1 MSSTF
6 GGYLGGLS
14 GVGGCITGGAI
25 GGYDSLEHYGNS
37 LFSNAK
43 EHLIRSIAKEVA
55 GILKIS
61 SSFADSADLKDII
74 EKFEKVVPNPRKGR
88 KIKIDKKIHTDVCKK
103 IAEAINKTYAMEII
117 NVNDT
122 AEHICQSISE
132 LLYSLFTGLHS
143 EFITVAGDMTRII
156 RNLTVLQE
164 YLDNAHKKL
173 IDELKDNSPAEYGII
188 KDAYEALSREIHRQH
203 AYLANLSGGV
213 IGPVGSS
220 LINLLEEH
228 KAMPGLTDDLRSMTG
243 SREFTD
249 KLSSMMS
256 GTSSVSHAAYLVDKA
271 LKQLGMSVSEYKNTK
286 NIKDLRNK
294 IYDKL
299 VSKKPNS
306 KELNKLMIA
315 SDILYRN
322 DLSHEDI
329 AKELSKKGGGAD
341 DDDQY
346 AGGDDGMGFADMVSD
361 SLYRDR
367 DSVFKGRN
375 HADKRSVGRTL
386 HKQSVYREKLFSSL
400 NQQIRDCYNV
410 IITDLYKVGKKIGG
424 EIKITDSLR
433 LFIRQLGYFSGVQ
446 PDRKDLHKAL
456 SGYRKDVKSEYVKH
470 DFIKS
475 LETLKDASKSAA
487 VDNNNIYFK
496 NLDASISKLIKVI
509 DDFNSTF
516 TKALSEV
523 HVDADRSYE
532 TDKKGGNIN
541 TIAGMESHLGGFNSM
556 GGIDYLER
564 QGGADSDDEQYN
576 DATGGQDDAMGG
588 SDDDFKYLVTMKKAI
603 REVEYYY
610 KIANIKTNL
619 SVSAAQQDDYTKDY
633 ENILGE
639 DCGMIIDAINSRYK
653 MLTCDDA
660 SASKVM
666 SKADYGAA
674 GFTNLACQVKARID
688 ATGTKD
694 QWESYQFI
702 LEYMRT
708 AKVEMIEAAQ
718 AIDLYLSKFTK
729 NIQMN
734 PDDIKDF
741 VRLLDQVEIVSKW
754 FTDKSGDNLVY
765 VFESFASERAA
776 GAVVARF
783 ELDKQPTSLSR
794 HYYEFLD
801 GDGESPGDWMKGVAL
816 DTRDKAK
823 EFFIRIEKSIKSMRA
838 LENIISTFS
847 KLSNK
852 TSGDDIHTFMSPGL
866 IFKAFMKYTVA
877 TSVALGKMTI
887 HNAKDMRYSEWVN
900 TQNGTDITTAFLKPA
915 RGKYLNVHYFDPLE
929 LDNGYLTTDDIFE
942 MSVKSMISKVF
953 TVVGSYSLYN
963 RPAKDFANNRSLAN
977 SQLRQI
983 MGGAAGI
990 DIKIIPE
997 AVELYIRLTL
1007 LGEWYRELFNF
1018 KSNAATTPDIIVSM
1032 IPSFDGIWADF
1043 VKIVFVDAVNVTDG
1057 GYTDT
1062 FSRDLITSI
1071 NDIYTHYK
1079 PKYHS
1084 NTCSKILENFVAEV
1098 NLRYGLVK
1106 RQEINNYIKERD
1118 AGLNDESYN
1127 EDENVD
1133 YDILNSKDEFSRK
1146 AAPSD
1151 KFVSESYRFNGRS
1164 KISVKHFREQI
1175 REFRER
1181 VEMALD
1187 LKAGGPLS
1195 NKTQLGDTF
1204 DTLGLKYAGVDDLIR
1219 QTVKRIKESDSESK
1233 KYAIVRSTIL
1243 GVERYSDVDYDAML
1257 MFHETVIN
1265 PLTILYTVYKM
1276 INDFNRFANS
1286 LHLDGANAVV
1296 VDECLQKLKALPG
1309 NDKYRDIVGAPA
1321 THAKRRYL
1329 YFAADDYTRYAAVAG
1344 VAGLAESNLLE
1355 DTINHLMY
1363 LTCDKNP
1370 MVELYF
1376 SGDGKSRYPIL
1387 SFKNLEKYVV
1397 ELLENVS
1404 DSMTKFRK
1412 IIPHEI
1418 ISKYEN
1424 SEQDEFTL
1432 SNAGAS
1438 HEPSNPNVVSLFY
1451 LKEHFVDRLIKNKY
1465 GGGLSDANTALKSIW
1480 AFVAKDTLASTNR
1493 NLLAKLTYWDQ
1504 ELYARQDN
1512 GTQAAGGSL
1521 NTIKPL
1527 YTFKPRNIKTDNAW
1541 TKFPINKTGITR
1553 QSAIIDSRV
1562 PKSVSDELLKGVPD
1576 FTKING
1582 DPVEIYRDAF
1592 GTNNY
1597 DGSFGFTGI
1606 YDYDDK
1612 KECYGIAYI
1621 QTRPF
1626 EAYGQEGHLGLVFK
1640 LNRLIYHYINMFTDN
1655 TSGKIYLPLLEKFAN
1670 GPNAREIMKG
1680 GAIDDISRI
1689 GDNRITQLQF
1699 NAITAVFTDSFKLI
1713 RLKNSG
1719 APSAA
1724 IRVQAGMLLGDLD
1737 AVGTNVGGN
1746 AIGVGV
1752 FFIVAGFAAAGA
1764 AADWVIINAAAAA
1777 NNRSAQALRAL
1788 VAAAANGGSTQA
1800 QINAAIDALNTF
1812 LPLLTKATVPF
1823 IGYAAFPMYETDSR
1837 SVLFA
1842 TLARSI
1848 RNIVT
1853 DKKSGIASVSILMN
1867 AEANLLNISDYM
1879 KDLMTA
1885 YLPIFEKQLNILVS
1899 QADLIKS
1906 LLESTPLKVAG
1917 TVPGPA
1923 TAGIDASGVPF
1934 SKVETDGVALTLR
1947 DPIVGI
1953 EADSKSHLITMLTSI
1968 SSCAK
1973 SLHSCVKSVYKEL
1986 ADIPLYFETY
1996 QNSISDYKN
2005 RNNALPLMPLSQV
2018 SYLLNNQ
2025 HSLLSTD
2032 DKPNIAERV
2041 KIDSHVYGGNVVG
2054 GATITE
2060 MVDILTVLNALALL
2074 GMYTNTFNLIE
2085 KARNDTI
2092 EAQGSVGTY
2101 DAARGAGNAANGG
2114 DAAFITATEAL
2125 NVLKLSSAKAL
2136 ASATAADAALL
2147 ADSAAVAAGGLRNRI
2162 NIVQALTA
2170 ATIVSATAL
2179 DTAVDG
2185 IVTAVTAVGLG
2196 AGAGGCFAAIGVN
2209 VRDAPVTD
2217 STAARAA
2224 AIDNQSSAVGF
2235 AGRQTYLSYANAL
2248 IFMKNLKSLINKN
2261 TNISIPEYGIKY
2273 LITVYKKLALQNIDA
2288 NNLLQFHTDLHAET
2302 FKMLAILVVGA
2313 LSHTYNEDPAG
2324 AVNIQAQVRVAC
2336 LRFNAAA
2343 AATAFHVSH
2352 ANHVALFGAADA
2364 DPPRSL
2370 FIAQAVCVM
2379 AWVNPGT
2386 QAVNSRAIATMHDI
2400 ANGISVLVEPKINQA
2415 VGVPPAPAVGGRYQ
2429 YYTCRGLIPH
2439 KDIGAGSEEFKFAY
2453 GTRGLLS
2460 DSNEPNIELAPGIL
2474 SILDT
2479 YNAKVG
2485 GAASYDKRKIV
2496 DSFINS
2502 TYLLRFA
2509 TDYIYHKTYLVNNDL
2524 DKLTNFYFVAAHNV
2538 DHKTKTSKKLNVLQ
2552 HLSCQTARH
2561 SITDA
2566 DYNDGLIKTNN
2577 EFFRNA
2583 NNVLL
2588 LTENDNYKQSL
2599 YRMLRCILDT
2609 SLPEHLH
2616 NQDRAALRIYN
2627 ILDANIVPINFH
2639 ALQREVAFV
2648 NIFNYSYTF
2657 DHMIKQFIGV
2667 ETRSRSLTQITLS
2680 ETGSSLD
2687 IVEDVARGM
2696 PQIPK
2701 IGYYPEDALV
2711 RILIEPSGVRYM
2723 KDYVNNI
2730 WKLMAGND
2738 SLSLN
2743 RPKYLSDQLWNKVL
2757 LNSLYSVQPQ
2767 GNINNFM
2774 KDQDFNVHN
2783 ANMAR
2788 TMQYGNVARKDEF
2801 MPDPVLLSHIVEIIR
2816 NITLK
2821 ICHDN
2826 TTNNTFGGDK
2836 TATYNQCENLYYAM
2850 IAVKCF
2856 KFIHT
2861 DITESEINEA
2871 IDKVIAAA
2879 TAGAA
2884 KANARIGVISDARL
2898 NKLKA
2903 DFDSVFVPT
2912 DVIGVFIIRIINLVN
2927 IGGAPDVNTLLG
2939 LMIQAA
2945 KYTNDILN
2953 LGYTE
2958 MTYMDN
2964 TVPTNANR
2972 HKTNNVKSVNLTDIP
2987 AVNLVAGAAPIASAP
3002 IASMVGYWHQ
3012 TGFHR
3017 YQTSLVRYIEWFV
3030 HLQRVMRLLM
3040 RDQLTWMSDPIV
3052 HKSDALHE
3060 SVTEYESNRKYRI
3073 EDFE

>member
-122 AEHICQSISE
+122 SEHICQSISE

-156 RNLTVLQE
+156 RNLTVLQD

-286 NIKDLRNK
+286 NIKDLRSK

-329 AKELSKKGGGAD
+329 AKELSKKGGYESDAGND
-341 DDDQY
+341 Y

-556 GGIDYLER
+556 SGIYSSEH
-564 QGGADSDDEQYN
+564 QGGADSDADAAVAA
-576 DATGGQDDAMGG
+576 DATGADSDADAMGG

-660 SASKVM
+660 SFSKVT
-666 SKADYGAA
+666 SKADYGAFGA
-674 GFTNLACQVKARID
+674 IPNLSCQVKARID
-688 ATGTKD
+688 SAGTPATQKD
-694 QWESYQFI
+694 QWESYQFV

-765 VFESFASERAA
+765 VFESFKSDRA
-776 GAVVARF
+776 GAANSPARF
-783 ELDKQPTSLSR
+783 LLSDQPTSLSS

-801 GDGESPGDWMKGVAL
+801 GDGESPGDWMKGVVL
-816 DTRDKAK
+816 DTRAKAK

-877 TSVALGKMTI
+877 TSVALGRMPI
-887 HNAKDMRYSEWVN
+887 HNARDSTYSEWVV
-900 TQNGTDITTAFLKPA
+900 TRNGTEITTAFLKPA

-929 LDNGYLTTDDIFE
+929 LNNGYLTTDDIFE

-983 MGGAAGI
+983 MGGASGN
-990 DIKIIPE
+990 DIKIIPD

-1018 KSNAATTPDIIVSM
+1018 KSNAATTSDIIVSM

-1043 VKIVFVDAVNVTDG
+1043 VKTVFVDAANVTDG

-1062 FSRDLITSI
+1062 FSRDLIASI

-1084 NTCSKILENFVAEV
+1084 ETCTKVLENFVAEV

-1106 RQEINNYIKERD
+1106 RQEINNYITERD
-1118 AGLNDESYN
+1118 AGLKDESYA

-1187 LKAGGPLS
+1187 LKAGGSLS

-1296 VDECLQKLKALPG
+1296 INDCLQKLKALPG
-1309 NDKYRDIVGAPA
+1309 NDKYRGIGPGA
-1321 THAKRRYL
+1321 TSSNRTYL
-1329 YFAADDYTRYAAVAG
+1329 YFAAADYTRYLPVLPVGGAALP
-1344 VAGLAESNLLE
+1344 AGLAESNLLE

-1376 SGDGKSRYPIL
+1376 SGDGKSRYPML

-1432 SNAGAS
+1432 SDRTPAS

-1480 AFVAKDTLASTNR
+1480 AFVAKDALAKTNR

-1504 ELYARQDN
+1504 ELYTRQDD
-1512 GTQAAGGSL
+1512 GTLVAGGGS

-1592 GTNNY
+1592 NSNNY

-1612 KECYGIAYI
+1612 KDCFGIAYG

-1626 EAYGQEGHLGLVFK
+1626 EADGQEGHLGLVFK

-1689 GDNRITQLQF
+1689 YDIRITQPQY
-1699 NAITAVFTDSFKLI
+1699 NAITTVFTESFKLI
-1713 RLKNSG
+1713 RLNNSR
-1719 APSAA
+1719 ANIVDLRA
-1724 IRVQAGMLLGDLD
+1724 QAVLVLNALD
-1737 AVGTNVGGN
+1737 AVGTAVTGN
-1746 AIGVGV
+1746 AIVAGTTFGD
-1752 FFIVAGFAAAGA
+1752 VAGFAAVGA
-1764 AADWVIINAAAAA
+1764 AANWATINAAVA

-1788 VAAAANGGSTQA
+1788 VAIAAVGIQA
-1800 QINAAIDALNTF
+1800 QINIAVDSLVIF
-1812 LPLLTKATVPF
+1812 LPLLSKAVVPF
-1823 IGYAAFPMYETDSR
+1823 TGYAAFPRYETDSR

-1853 DKKSGIASVSILMN
+1853 DKKSGITSVSILMN

-1906 LLESTPLKVAG
+1906 LLESTPLKVKG

-1923 TAGIDASGVPF
+1923 
-1934 SKVETDGVALTLR
+1934 VAAVTHQ
-1947 DPIVGI
+1947 
-1953 EADSKSHLITMLTSI
+1953 AFHL
-1968 SSCAK
+1968 
-1973 SLHSCVKSVYKEL
+1973 VKL
-1986 ADIPLYFETY
+1986 
-1996 QNSISDYKN
+1996 
-2005 RNNALPLMPLSQV
+2005 
-2018 SYLLNNQ
+2018 
-2025 HSLLSTD
+2025 
-2032 DKPNIAERV
+2032 KP
-2041 KIDSHVYGGNVVG
+2041 
-2054 GATITE
+2054 
-2060 MVDILTVLNALALL
+2060 MALL
-2074 GMYTNTFNLIE
+2074 
-2085 KARNDTI
+2085 
-2092 EAQGSVGTY
+2092 
-2101 DAARGAGNAANGG
+2101 
-2114 DAAFITATEAL
+2114 
-2125 NVLKLSSAKAL
+2125 
-2136 ASATAADAALL
+2136 
-2147 ADSAAVAAGGLRNRI
+2147 
-2162 NIVQALTA
+2162 
-2170 ATIVSATAL
+2170 
-2179 DTAVDG
+2179 
-2185 IVTAVTAVGLG
+2185 
-2196 AGAGGCFAAIGVN
+2196 
-2209 VRDAPVTD
+2209 
-2217 STAARAA
+2217 
-2224 AIDNQSSAVGF
+2224 
-2235 AGRQTYLSYANAL
+2235 
-2248 IFMKNLKSLINKN
+2248 
-2261 TNISIPEYGIKY
+2261 
-2273 LITVYKKLALQNIDA
+2273 
-2288 NNLLQFHTDLHAET
+2288 
-2302 FKMLAILVVGA
+2302 
-2313 LSHTYNEDPAG
+2313 
-2324 AVNIQAQVRVAC
+2324 
-2336 LRFNAAA
+2336 
-2343 AATAFHVSH
+2343 
-2352 ANHVALFGAADA
+2352 
-2364 DPPRSL
+2364 
-2370 FIAQAVCVM
+2370 
-2379 AWVNPGT
+2379 
-2386 QAVNSRAIATMHDI
+2386 
-2400 ANGISVLVEPKINQA
+2400 
-2415 VGVPPAPAVGGRYQ
+2415 
-2429 YYTCRGLIPH
+2429 
-2439 KDIGAGSEEFKFAY
+2439 
-2453 GTRGLLS
+2453 
-2460 DSNEPNIELAPGIL
+2460 
-2474 SILDT
+2474 
-2479 YNAKVG
+2479 
-2485 GAASYDKRKIV
+2485 
-2496 DSFINS
+2496 
-2502 TYLLRFA
+2502 
-2509 TDYIYHKTYLVNNDL
+2509 
-2524 DKLTNFYFVAAHNV
+2524 
-2538 DHKTKTSKKLNVLQ
+2538 
-2552 HLSCQTARH
+2552 
-2561 SITDA
+2561 
-2566 DYNDGLIKTNN
+2566 
-2577 EFFRNA
+2577 
-2583 NNVLL
+2583 
-2588 LTENDNYKQSL
+2588 
-2599 YRMLRCILDT
+2599 
-2609 SLPEHLH
+2609 
-2616 NQDRAALRIYN
+2616 
-2627 ILDANIVPINFH
+2627 
-2639 ALQREVAFV
+2639 
-2648 NIFNYSYTF
+2648 
-2657 DHMIKQFIGV
+2657 
-2667 ETRSRSLTQITLS
+2667 
-2680 ETGSSLD
+2680 
-2687 IVEDVARGM
+2687 
-2696 PQIPK
+2696 
-2701 IGYYPEDALV
+2701 
-2711 RILIEPSGVRYM
+2711 
-2723 KDYVNNI
+2723 
-2730 WKLMAGND
+2730 
-2738 SLSLN
+2738 
-2743 RPKYLSDQLWNKVL
+2743 
-2757 LNSLYSVQPQ
+2757 
-2767 GNINNFM
+2767 
-2774 KDQDFNVHN
+2774 
-2783 ANMAR
+2783 
-2788 TMQYGNVARKDEF
+2788 
-2801 MPDPVLLSHIVEIIR
+2801 
-2816 NITLK
+2816 
-2821 ICHDN
+2821 
-2826 TTNNTFGGDK
+2826 
-2836 TATYNQCENLYYAM
+2836 
-2850 IAVKCF
+2850 
-2856 KFIHT
+2856 
-2861 DITESEINEA
+2861 
-2871 IDKVIAAA
+2871 
-2879 TAGAA
+2879 
-2884 KANARIGVISDARL
+2884 
-2898 NKLKA
+2898 
-2903 DFDSVFVPT
+2903 
-2912 DVIGVFIIRIINLVN
+2912 
-2927 IGGAPDVNTLLG
+2927 
-2939 LMIQAA
+2939 
-2945 KYTNDILN
+2945 
-2953 LGYTE
+2953 
-2958 MTYMDN
+2958 
-2964 TVPTNANR
+2964 
-2972 HKTNNVKSVNLTDIP
+2972 
-2987 AVNLVAGAAPIASAP
+2987 
-3002 IASMVGYWHQ
+3002 
-3012 TGFHR
+3012 
-3017 YQTSLVRYIEWFV
+3017 
-3030 HLQRVMRLLM
+3030 
-3040 RDQLTWMSDPIV
+3040 
-3052 HKSDALHE
+3052 
-3060 SVTEYESNRKYRI
+3060 
-3073 EDFE
+3073 